1 MSMSSIFSIIMTA
14 ALIVSILVVVKKRKE
29 AGITGMKS
37 AMTSICFYLVAVTNL
52 AAYSFDMSGLVS
64 WSLTV
69 ILLIT
74 GAYFTKYLP
83 ERKER
88 NYGR

>member
-1 MSMSSIFSIIMTA
+1 MSMSFIFSIIMTA
-14 ALIVSILVVVKKRKE
+14 GLIISIIILVKKRKE
-29 AGITGMKS
+29 AGATGIKS
-37 AMTSICFYLVAVTNL
+37 ALTSICFYLVAVTNL
-52 AAYSFDMSGLVS
+52 VAYSFDMQGLVS
-64 WSLTV
+64 WPLTV
-69 ILLIT
+69 ILLIA